1 MTKKVM
7 MRICIILSLFI
18 TLLTFS
24 GSNYCYGNQGGEKY
38 IIKEVAFIPWG
49 EEDSL
54 LGFIP
59 SAVDTNKMGETTWV
73 EPGEAVRSWDI
84 DLKGNIYVADGV
96 KKRISVYGPNGH
108 YIRSIGTLDLSVN
121 KITVKTTSGKEKT
134 IYTYYPW
141 RYDPL
146 KNSNIPLPYKTY
158 FDYYSDVA
166 VDGNGNVYVIT
177 ERGLVKFSPVGK
189 LLEIVDQFGE
199 YKRED
204 IKGIGFDIR
213 SNSIGHIFVG
223 MITNSKQRIFAEF
236 NNEGEFIATTENRI
250 HPRDTQGN
258 IYDMLPDGK
267 SPLISDK
274 KVSFSIRYSQKIKSD
289 SITIYFGSP
298 TARGVIFR
306 GVDGDGNI
314 YLDVGWA
321 LHKYDQ
327 KGNLL
332 AIIQGKHDTKRTLTQ
347 PITGM
352 GKISKLMANGDIYVA
367 YMCDQGFV
375 VVKQELQQE
384 TKGQILKPAV
394 KPEK

>member
-59 SAVDTNKMGETTWV
+59 SGVDTNELGETTWV
-73 EPGEAVRSWDI
+73 EPGEAVKDWDI
-84 DLKGNIYVADGV
+84 GLDGKIYIVDGV
-96 KKRISVYGPNGH
+96 KKRISVYDSDGH
-108 YIRSIGTLDLSVN
+108 YLKSIGTLSTNIN
-121 KITVKTTSGKEKT
+121 KIAVTTTSGEEKI
-134 IYTYYPW
+134 IYPYYPG

-146 KNSNIPLPYKTY
+146 KNLTIPFPYKTY
-158 FDYYSDVA
+158 FEFYSGVA
-166 VDGNGNVYVIT
+166 VDGNGNIYVNSSW
-177 ERGLVKFSPVGK
+177 LMKFSPEGK
-189 LLEIVDQFGE
+189 LLEIIDQFGE

-223 MITNSKQRIFAEF
+223 MITKSGQRIFAEF
-236 NNEGEFIATTENRI
+236 NDEGEYIATTKNRI

-274 KVSFSIRYSQKIKSD
+274 KVSFSIRYSLKTKSD

-321 LHKYDQ
+321 LHKYDR

-332 AIIQGKHDTKRTLTQ
+332 AIIQGKPDTKRTLTQ
-347 PITGM
+347 SITGM

-394 KPEK
+394 KSK